1 VDSARSDHWIP
12 LQSFDTELNDRSTL
26 VCAVAS
32 EAHAIRHA
40 VDTIVIVTVLILM
53 GSDS

>member
-1 VDSARSDHWIP
+1 
-12 LQSFDTELNDRSTL
+12 LNDRSTL

-40 VDTIVIVTVLILM
+40 VDTIVTDLILM